1 MQAEFLTAEGC
12 FITELFNTAA
22 DPTVSVARARVAPGV
37 TTRHHRVVG
46 IEERYVILQGLG
58 RMRLAHADPWTV
70 EAGDI
75 VRIPAG
81 CGQRISNI
89 GDQDLIFLCI
99 CTPRFEWS
107 HYELLE

>member
-1 MQAEFLTAEGC
+1 VQAEFLTAEDC

-37 TTRHHRVVG
+37 TTRHPRVVG

-89 GDQDLIFLCI
+89 GGQDLIFLCI
-99 CTPRFEWS
+99 CTPRFERS